1 MKIAILGVT
10 GWIGSHI
17 AVEAKGRGH
26 EVIGLVRNTTVEVN
40 HADELRAFDLL
51 DADADLKAALDG
63 ADLLVS
69 AVGGRAAG
77 NHQLVVETAEKLL
90 SELPETS
97 VNRLLWVG
105 GAGSLEVAP
114 GVKLMTVPDFPE
126 EYKDEA
132 LAMGEALQVFRN
144 KDTSV
149 NWTFISPAAE
159 IYPGEK
165 QGAYRVTGDSL
176 LTDADGNSR
185 ISVSD
190 YALAMVDEL
199 EKAQYPQQRIGVAY

>member
-17 AVEAKGRGH
+17 AAEAKGRGH
-26 EVIGLVRNTTVEVN
+26 KVIGLVRNTTVEVN

-90 SELPETS
+90 SELPDTS

-114 GVKLMTVPDFPE
+114 GVQLVTVPDFPE

>member
-17 AVEAKGRGH
+17 AAEAKDRGH
-26 EVIGLVRNTTVEVN
+26 EVIGLVRNTAVEVN

-51 DADADLKAALDG
+51 DADADLNAALDG
-63 ADLLVS
+63 VDLLVS

-114 GVKLMTVPDFPE
+114 GVQLVTVPDFPE